1 MQKTNDIVKRF
12 SFLPCA
18 AVFALLAS
26 LAQAQTRP
34 NLSPAPSV
42 DYAKYARLIG
52 AGRDVDDSLISN
64 GPAGLT
70 IPLPGNPIWFLNGT
84 HERRG
89 ARSSVWRGRGEFDRD
104 AATLTQHEGLLLGT

>member
-12 SFLPCA
+12 HFCRAQPFSPC
-18 AVFALLAS
+18 LLRS
-26 LAQAQTRP
+26 LKRKRGPTFRQPPAWTTPSMHGLSAQ
-34 NLSPAPSV
+34 V
-42 DYAKYARLIG
+42 G
-52 AGRDVDDSLISN
+52 DVDDSLISN

-70 IPLPGNPIWFLNGT
+70 IPLPGQPDLVLERGT

-104 AATLTQHEGLLLGT
+104 ARRL